1 MVVRNMANGP
11 GWTFLSNHAHV
22 LLCIAREPEVRL
34 REVAHR
40 VGITERAVQR
50 IVADLEEGGY
60 LSRSREGRRNRYE
73 VHLDRPLRH
82 SVESHREV
90 GVLLNLILRPDQPD
104 PGTRRADRSRRTS
117 PGLVGNRSEMITR
130 SRPGSSPSNACR
142 ASNPRERWTWKA
154 VARSFAPT
162 QSQAFLFCSR
172 QPVTSPSSPASAR
185 PRGGW
190 CRRWL

>member
-1 MVVRNMANGP
+1 MVVRNMADGP
-11 GWTFLSNHAHV
+11 EGTFLSNHAHV
-22 LLCIAREPEVRL
+22 LLFIAKEPEVRL

-60 LSRSREGRRNRYE
+60 LSRSREGQRNRFE

-104 PGTRRADRSRRTS
+104 PGEPES
-117 PGLVGNRSEMITR
+117 
-130 SRPGSSPSNACR
+130 
-142 ASNPRERWTWKA
+142 
-154 VARSFAPT
+154 
-162 QSQAFLFCSR
+162 
-172 QPVTSPSSPASAR
+172 
-185 PRGGW
+185 
-190 CRRWL
+190 